1 MNENSFLLKNINDQ
15 LGELNEGIS
24 KLQTRLVNTE
34 ACISNISQTQAT
46 LINRMAAKP
55 ELVAPTETD
64 AFAVLKTADTPV
76 ASINIDG
83 DYKALNRYE
92 CPTDPKIVDKFPSF
106 SQKDH
111 GKLEKLD
118 SLVSKVDVLAH
129 DVEILKIRT
138 TPNQDKHTEYLNS
151 ISLQINENKRM
162 MALLKARWA
171 REAEEARIAE
181 MNRKTVYCLL
191 IQWNMRLF

>member
-1 MNENSFLLKNINDQ
+1 
-15 LGELNEGIS
+15 
-24 KLQTRLVNTE
+24 
-34 ACISNISQTQAT
+34 
-46 LINRMAAKP
+46 MAAKP

-92 CPTDPKIVDKFPSF
+92 CPTDPKFFDTTPSSF
-106 SQKDH
+106 SKDH

-129 DVEILKIRT
+129 NIEILKIRT
-138 TPNQDKHTEYLNS
+138 TPNQDKHTE
-151 ISLQINENKRM
+151 SLMLSLFK
-162 MALLKARWA
+162 
-171 REAEEARIAE
+171 
-181 MNRKTVYCLL
+181 L
-191 IQWNMRLF
+191 IKMKG